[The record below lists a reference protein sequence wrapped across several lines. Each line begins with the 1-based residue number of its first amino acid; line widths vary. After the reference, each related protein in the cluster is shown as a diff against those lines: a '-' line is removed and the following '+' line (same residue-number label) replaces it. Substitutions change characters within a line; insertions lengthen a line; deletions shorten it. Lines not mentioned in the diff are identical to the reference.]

1 MAQVL
6 ISFPPGAGGNHLRNL
21 LMLDKIDIDKLYS
34 SRTVHNQPG
43 HNFNIDQ
50 VYDSDGQF
58 KDCIVLGH
66 FGEVMSYR
74 EKIKTWP
81 NRKFI
86 LISPETLADR
96 ELLYSRWKKLGP
108 PYVAFE
114 SDDEARRR
122 HNHNSYYDGEQVFLY
137 EASMFRDCFAT
148 DMSNI
153 MNIPISEW
161 FTLDISLVL
170 DRISKFLNTE
180 LDNEKCLALHKIWCH
195 NNLDIEK

>member
-1 MAQVL
+1 LSQVL
-6 ISFPPGAGGNHLRNL
+6 ISFPPGAGGNHLKNL
-21 LMLDKIDIDKLYS
+21 LVLDKIDIDKLYS

-43 HNFNIDQ
+43 NNFKIDQ
-50 VYDSDGQF
+50 AYDSNGQF
-58 KDCIVLGH
+58 KNCIVLGH

-96 ELLYSRWKKLGP
+96 ELLYSRWNKLGP
-108 PYVAFE
+108 PYQAFE
-114 SDDEARRR
+114 L
-122 HNHNSYYDGEQVFLY
+122 NSYYDGEQVFLY

-148 DMSNI
+148 DMSSI
-153 MNIPISEW
+153 MNISISEW
-161 FTLDISLVL
+161 FTLDISPVL
-170 DRISKFLNTE
+170 DRVSKFLNTE
-180 LDNEKCLALHKIWCH
+180 LDIKKCLALHKIWCD